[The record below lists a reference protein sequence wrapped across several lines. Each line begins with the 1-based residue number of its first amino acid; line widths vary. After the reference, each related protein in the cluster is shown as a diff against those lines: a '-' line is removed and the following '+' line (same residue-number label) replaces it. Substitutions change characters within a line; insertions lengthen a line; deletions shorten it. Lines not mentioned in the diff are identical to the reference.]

1 MAKKRNNLITH
12 IGLILFAVIMV
23 YPLVWLVM
31 AAFKDTQEILTSTR
45 LLPNAFRLE
54 GFTEGWKGE
63 GRPPFS
69 AFLWNSMVMTLPT
82 VILTIISGVLVAYGF
97 SRFEFKFR
105 KPLFGIMIGTILL
118 PNTVLLVPRYLIF
131 RNLGLLDSY
140 VPFWLTAAAG
150 VPFFIFMFVQFFHG
164 IPKSLDESAYID
176 GCGSFRIL
184 WSILVPLLKPSIF
197 SAAIF
202 QFIWTW
208 DDFFQALIYISS
220 VDKYP
225 VTLGLRL
232 SIDAMGIPPWNQ
244 IAAMSVVAILPS
256 VLIFFGA
263 QKYFVEGIATTG
275 LKN

>member
-1 MAKKRNNLITH
+1 MAKKRNNLATH
-12 IGLILFAVIMV
+12 IGLILFAAIMV

-69 AFLWNSMVMTLPT
+69 VFLWNSVAMTLPT

>member
-69 AFLWNSMVMTLPT
+69 VFLWNSVAMTLPT